1 MLKIK
6 GFAAEDL
13 NGFLDEGT
21 EFSGEL
27 RFRDV
32 MRVDGRVKGRIVSD
46 NTLIIGE
53 TGQVDAEIDCGVVS
67 IRGRV
72 TGQVHG
78 RQRIELLSGCRV
90 LATLVSPKLLIE
102 DGAFFQGDCRMGGP
116 GRGAEAAARR
126 PGGRPGLER
135 FFVYQDPRVF
145 DPEARP
151 WYPAALSPR
160 LPGLLRGAHKPAP
173 WTRDTEPS
181 PASCARPCPAPREAR
196 A

>member
-6 GFAAEDL
+6 GLAAEDP

-32 MRVDGRVKGRIVSD
+32 MRVDGRIKGRIVSD

-67 IRGRV
+67 IRGKV

-78 RQRIELLSGCRV
+78 RKRIELLSGCRV
-90 LATLVSPKLLIE
+90 QATLVSPKLVIE
-102 DGAFFQGDCRMGGP
+102 AGPFFQGDCRMGGP
-116 GRGAEAAARR
+116 PDGPPRPAE
-126 PGGRPGLER
+126 
-135 FFVYQDPRVF
+135 
-145 DPEARP
+145 
-151 WYPAALSPR
+151 
-160 LPGLLRGAHKPAP
+160 K
-173 WTRDTEPS
+173 EPT
-181 PASCARPCPAPREAR
+181 
-196 A
+196 